1 MAIPPSAKAFDQAL
15 DPSDVVDFY
24 VLVSQGKP
32 EADSPTV
39 LLIGE
44 AIASYQLALSAEAS
58 AVGLRIVE
66 REGYANRLSGNVLT
80 LYLEVDVSMRGS
92 AIFDGS
98 GVIVAIEML
107 IVTTSAPPRT
117 KQRSFLGSGPIDV
130 TGAI

>member
-117 KQRSFLGSGPIDV
+117 KQRSFLVRI
-130 TGAI
+130 ANQ